1 MRRPD
6 YDFVRKAL
14 RSLDRPEGKY
24 RDPLVKKMIL
34 ESLHAPVIS
43 FWGEPFPKT
52 RPGLFKERHGDPTPQ
67 DWYESKTS
75 WLYDDFVFLVEDFW
89 KENDNTRGGP
99 ANVWT
104 YFVKNCFDEDH
115 PLCAALEEDAA
126 SSSFFVEE
134 LSVNSG
140 DIPEEFRYD
149 LNTKDLYFALTA
161 MSFFENGQWDDPV
174 IVGIY
179 CFWIPELDDAI
190 YLPSD
195 SDPDPYSHL
204 KWAYFPTKSS
214 EDFDTRRSIPQSSRD
229 EVRNSVAKQ
238 LVLVADMH
246 RYLKYGD
253 RHAVE
258 VLPNPE
264 KLAKSKRNPANRTR
278 PWNTASGPHV
288 LLLDRMPTTQKPKT
302 GTHASPKPHH
312 RRGHWKTLSHPRYRH
327 HPQYQKKIY
336 VKPSFVGPRQTKY
349 EGNIYR
355 LVQPLEERL
364 S

>member
-24 RDPLVKKMIL
+24 RDPLVKKMML

-43 FWGEPFPKT
+43 FWGEPFHQT
-52 RPGLFKERHGDPTPQ
+52 RPGLFSKKHQTPTPQ

-89 KENDNTRGGP
+89 KENDDRRGGP

-126 SSSFFVEE
+126 SSSFFKQM
-134 LSVNSG
+134 LADS
-140 DIPEEFRYD
+140 DTPEDSLYEADTEDF
-149 LNTKDLYFALTA
+149 YFALTA
-161 MSFFENGQWDDPV
+161 ISFFENGQWDDPV

-179 CFWIPELDDAI
+179 CFWIPRLDDALQ
-190 YLPSD
+190 LPVESID
-195 SDPDPYSHL
+195 ALSNPA
-204 KWAYFPTKSS
+204 WAYFPTKSS
-214 EDFDTRRSIPQSSRD
+214 EDFDTRKSIPQSSRD
-229 EVRNSVAKQ
+229 EVRDLVAKQ
-238 LVLVADMH
+238 LVLVGDMH

-302 GTHASPKPHH
+302 GTHASPKPHR

-355 LVQPLEERL
+355 LVQPLEERV